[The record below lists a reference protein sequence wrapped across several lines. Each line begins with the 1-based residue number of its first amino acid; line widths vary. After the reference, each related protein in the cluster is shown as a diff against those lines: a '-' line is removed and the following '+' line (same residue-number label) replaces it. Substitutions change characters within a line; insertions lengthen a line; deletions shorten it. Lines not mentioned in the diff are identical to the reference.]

1 MTALIKYLMGV
12 GAVLLV
18 VAISVATLGKVFLDF
33 STFAQVPA
41 QELPRWTSERLNG
54 GAEAQYAGRGS
65 LSPIY
70 PATPGKEL
78 LGQPIYPIYA
88 KQIKVRQAVRLDKSP
103 TQRYPEN
110 QQDHNYPQQRLSYT
124 ESWRFPLLPWQPQL
138 HTRIISGRELY

>member
-18 VAISVATLGKVFLDF
+18 TSISVATLGKVFLDF

-70 PATPGKEL
+70 PAAPGKEL

-103 TQRYPEN
+103 PQMYPEN
-110 QQDHNYPQQRLSYT
+110 QHNYPQKRLSYT
-124 ESWRFPLLPWQPQL
+124 ETLRFPLLPWQPQL
-138 HTRIISGRELY
+138 HTPITGRELY

>member
-70 PATPGKEL
+70 PAAPGKEL

-103 TQRYPEN
+103 PQMYPEN
-110 QQDHNYPQQRLSYT
+110 QHNYPQKRLSYT
-124 ESWRFPLLPWQPQL
+124 ETLRFPLLPWQPQL
-138 HTRIISGRELY
+138 HTPITGRELY